1 MDVPFFCIDW
11 HGKVQCKGWGMPV
24 TLEDNF
30 DSSLKKVPRDRSK
43 KTVFK
48 NHQRKKT
55 SIPSQLQPTGFSSG
69 PHGSPARLPAQ
80 ILPTYH
86 PSTLHWAQGDGR
98 GGHKQE
104 VPAGSGSCPN
114 TQGTFFKLT
123 MGSYR
128 NLTVHR
134 PCPPW
139 LSFSPGASR
148 LPHRF
153 FSVFQMN
160 KGKTSIL

>member
-1 MDVPFFCIDW
+1 
-11 HGKVQCKGWGMPV
+11 MPV

-30 DSSLKKVPRDRSK
+30 DSSLKKYRETGLK
-43 KTVFK
+43 KQYLKITK
-48 NHQRKKT
+48 EKKIT

-86 PSTLHWAQGDGR
+86 PSTRHWAQGDGR

-104 VPAGSGSCPN
+104 VPAGFRVLSN

-134 PCPPW
+134 PCP
-139 LSFSPGASR
+139 S
-148 LPHRF
+148 
-153 FSVFQMN
+153 
-160 KGKTSIL
+160 